1 MAVTSASLQA
11 QTETSS
17 AVAPRPFIKWAGGKG
32 QLVDELLARISAS
45 FATYYEPFIGGGAL
59 FFSLCPK
66 QAVLFD
72 VNEQLV
78 NTYCVV
84 RDRPEELITDLSQ
97 HVYEKDYYYQ
107 MRDVDRSADFAT
119 WSAVR
124 KASRFI
130 YLNRTC
136 FNGLYRVNSKGFFNV
151 PFGRYTNPKIVDAG
165 NIRKCSEIL
174 QPVEISVSDFSS
186 VGERA
191 QANDF
196 VYFDPPY
203 VPLSRTASF
212 TSFSAG
218 GFSWEDQER
227 LRNLCG
233 QLHEKG
239 VKFML
244 SNSLTDKILNLY
256 QSFHYHVVTAQRAIN
271 SAGDKRGKVN
281 EIIITNY

>member
-1 MAVTSASLQA
+1 MAVTGASLQT
-11 QTETSS
+11 QTEEPLTL
-17 AVAPRPFIKWAGGKG
+17 RPKPFLKWAGGKG
-32 QLVDELLARISAS
+32 QLVDELLARIPPTFS
-45 FATYYEPFIGGGAL
+45 TYFEPFIGGGAL

-84 RDRPEELITDLSQ
+84 RDRPEELISNLSQ
-97 HVYEKDYYYQ
+97 HVYEKDYFYR
-107 MRDVDRSADFAT
+107 MRDADRSSDFSS
-119 WSAVR
+119 WSTVQ

-136 FNGLYRVNSKGFFNV
+136 FNGLYRVNSKGYFNV
-151 PFGRYTNPKIVDAG
+151 PFGRYTNPKIVDAE
-165 NIRKCSEIL
+165 NIRRGSEVL
-174 QPVEISVSDFSS
+174 RPVEISVSDFSL

-191 QANDF
+191 QAGDF

-218 GFSWEDQER
+218 GFRWEDQER
-227 LRNLCG
+227 LRELCG
-233 QLHEKG
+233 RLHEKG

-244 SNSLTDKILNLY
+244 SNSCTDKILNLY
-256 QSFHYHVVTAQRAIN
+256 QSFHYHVVSAQRAIN
-271 SAGDKRGKVN
+271 SVGDKRGKVN